1 MIAGTPLAATTGR
14 GSPMQSM
21 NCPCSEMMQMSGP
34 GMWILGGLAVV
45 LLLAAIAALVSLSV
59 YLIRRSHAPPMPLP

>member
-1 MIAGTPLAATTGR
+1 
-14 GSPMQSM
+14 MQSM

-59 YLIRRSHAPPMPLP
+59 YLIRRSHAPPMPMP